1 MLRYTLAFLLFFM
14 SITGFAADFV
24 AGKDYEILK
33 TTNPLE
39 TSHHAVSVTE
49 FFSFGCP
56 WCYRIDSGL
65 NSWVQKRSKNIY
77 FKKIPVVFHK
87 DWKYYAKAYYA
98 AHALSLSQKLDKAL
112 FKAIMVDKLTLNS
125 DQAMINFFIQQ
136 GVAPETAKS
145 AFNYSPSIDLSV
157 KAGQTLMA
165 RYHVISVPS
174 FVVNNQFK
182 TDLQMAKSEER
193 LFAILDFLIAKSKN

>member
-1 MLRYTLAFLLFFM
+1 MLRYTLALLLCCI
-14 SITGFAADFV
+14 SISGLAARFE
-24 AGKDYEILK
+24 AGKDYEVLK
-33 TTNPLE
+33 PSNAMDTT
-39 TSHHAVSVTE
+39 HHAVSVTE

-56 WCYRIDSGL
+56 WCYRIDAGL
-65 NSWVQKRSKNIY
+65 NSWVKERGTRIY

-136 GVAPETAKS
+136 GVAPATAKS

-165 RYHVISVPS
+165 RYHVISVPA
-174 FVVNNQFK
+174 FVVNNQYK
-182 TDLQMAKSEER
+182 TDLQMAKSEDR
-193 LFAILDFLIAKSKN
+193 LFAILDFLIAKSK

>member
-1 MLRYTLAFLLFFM
+1 MLRYTIAILLFFV
-14 SITGFAADFV
+14 SLTGFSADFI
-24 AGKDYEILK
+24 AGKDYEVLK
-33 TTNPLE
+33 ETNQLDKVHG
-39 TSHHAVSVTE
+39 SVSVTE

-56 WCYRIDSGL
+56 WCYRIDTNL
-65 NSWVQKRSKNIY
+65 NKWVGQHGQHIY
-77 FKKIPVVFHK
+77 FKKIPVVFHA
-87 DWKYYAKAYYA
+87 DWKFYAKAYYA
-98 AHALSLSQKLDKAL
+98 AHALSLGQKLEPAI
-112 FKAIMVDKLTLNS
+112 FKAIMVDKQPLNS

-136 GVAPETAKS
+136 GVPAATAKS
-145 AFNYSPSIDLSV
+145 AFSYSPSIDLSV

-193 LFAILDFLIAKSKN
+193 LFAILDYLISQSK